1 MVRVGRSRQAVHTR
15 GIGCAIAMLGALAA
29 GCKSGSWAAKP
40 SWWSFGGAA
49 ETSSL
54 ATAPSFD
61 KDIVKPS
68 ESAKPYPTTSTP
80 DGYALTGATATDP
93 GRQAAAA
100 TPAGLVAPSTVTYGT
115 TSPAAPPA
123 QPAPATTVAAA
134 PTAIGPQVGPYAG
147 IQPQPQTPPPP
158 GAIDPAAAATAGL
171 AAAPAFGAA
180 EAPLAQPPAARY
192 ADARPVESWAA
203 SPPPPAAMQP
213 APPAA
218 VPADSRYGQATSSR
232 FGAPAGFEPGPVPP
246 PVQPPATAPLEP
258 AWTTP
263 PATTAPTILPSP
275 AGGSEQLPGGMTPP
289 QRRPDP
295 GYRPGGT
302 SSYRPSRTI
311 LASEEPPAAGVTP
324 ASFEAPAAGR

>member
-1 MVRVGRSRQAVHTR
+1 MVRVGLSRQAVHTR
-15 GIGCAIAMLGALAA
+15 GIGCAIAMLGVLAA
-29 GCKSGSWAAKP
+29 GCKSGSWGAKP
-40 SWWSFGGAA
+40 SWWSFGGTA

-61 KDIVKPS
+61 KDVVKPS
-68 ESAKPYPTTSTP
+68 EAAKPYPTTSTP

-93 GRQAAAA
+93 GRQAAGAA
-100 TPAGLVAPSTVTYGT
+100 PGLVAPSTVTYGT
-115 TSPAAPPA
+115 TSPATPPA
-123 QPAPATTVAAA
+123 QPSPAATAAAA

-147 IQPQPQTPPPP
+147 IQPQPQQHTPPPP

-192 ADARPVESWAA
+192 ADARPVEAWAA
-203 SPPPPAAMQP
+203 SPPPPTATQPPPAAMQP
-213 APPAA
+213 APAAA
-218 VPADSRYGQATSSR
+218 VTGDSRYGQATGSR
-232 FGAPAGFEPGPVPP
+232 FGAPTGFEP
-246 PVQPPATAPLEP
+246 PPAAAPLEP
-258 AWTTP
+258 AWTAP
-263 PATTAPTILPSP
+263 PATTAPTTLPP
-275 AGGSEQLPGGMTPP
+275 PAAGGAQLPGGMTPP

-311 LASEEPPAAGVTP
+311 LASDEPPAAGVTP